1 MNPSN
6 RTSFLITTSSITSLR
21 MFWFYYH
28 TSVHCTLWYSPY
40 RFYELVPLHNLIQQV
55 QTKSLYN
62 WTGRRYMP
70 EDESIEEKWSKDPL
84 GGVFFGVF
92 LIVIAGIYIFR
103 DQLPGEEWWYW
114 IVVGIGCVFLVEAL
128 IRTTMTEY
136 RRPVFGRIVLG
147 IVLITIGA
155 GLVYGIEDLFPYVII
170 IAGVLILLYYIRQSV

>member
-1 MNPSN
+1 
-6 RTSFLITTSSITSLR
+6 
-21 MFWFYYH
+21 
-28 TSVHCTLWYSPY
+28 
-40 RFYELVPLHNLIQQV
+40 
-55 QTKSLYN
+55 
-62 WTGRRYMP
+62 MP

-103 DQLPGEEWWYW
+103 DRLPGEEWWYW

-170 IAGVLILLYYIRQSV
+170 IAGVLILVYYIRQSV